1 MKDRYTENG
10 VFARIERER
19 AGTPVRQ
26 AESLRKRMHMQVP
39 EFSRILGIKHATYKK
54 KAAEGAAL
62 TGSYGYAVSD
72 VERILDKACRLLP
85 DDNNSFDV
93 GKWFAEWIKQ
103 PQPSLGGMKPEQL
116 LDTPTGRG
124 MVARVV
130 DLWEAELTNEI

>member
-1 MKDRYTENG
+1 MENNYNERD

-19 AGTPVRQ
+19 TGLPARQ
-26 AESLRKRMHMQVP
+26 AESLRKKMHMQVS

-85 DDNNSFDV
+85 DDNKSFDV

-124 MVARVV
+124 MVARVIG
-130 DLWEAELTNEI
+130 AMGSGAYQ